1 MFCVKWS
8 NACTFHKLFYISWPK
23 TNDSRYTRT
32 NIWYRSRFLN
42 IQVDVTQVSR
52 EDDDESSL
60 HLCKLDVRQ
69 PRLRRVRSGRVTS
82 YPVIAQFEDQLSKP
96 FYFRQRDHG
105 PVLDV
110 LFPKSTE
117 SPQVAALKKGKI
129 TNSQCT
135 GSDKPRVKSP
145 FTSPRAHSWFRG
157 NVFRKKMILWPLL
170 GENWIEMDCYRKLS
184 LKNPSGLFIYFLG
197 GWGGGGGVWWKVLK
211 KNCWQ
216 KHETRNT
223 LSASKK
229 KAVLR
234 EIYFPVYRNT
244 KRVSYNILNVSP
256 VIR

>member
-1 MFCVKWS
+1 MYISNTIPHRKRFVRYLRSPLFLYREFQSFSALTCSTDFWYINMFCVKWS
-8 NACTFHKLFYISWPK
+8 NACTFHKLFYISWQK

-129 TNSQCT
+129 TNSQFT
-135 GSDKPRVKSP
+135 ASDKPRVKIP

-157 NVFRKKMILWPLL
+157 NVFRKKNDSVAFAGWNGLL
-170 GENWIEMDCYRKLS
+170 LKGLA
-184 LKNPSGLFIYFLG
+184 KNPSGLFIYLF
-197 GWGGGGGVWWKVLK
+197 
-211 KNCWQ
+211 
-216 KHETRNT
+216 
-223 LSASKK
+223 
-229 KAVLR
+229 
-234 EIYFPVYRNT
+234 IY
-244 KRVSYNILNVSP
+244 
-256 VIR
+256 

>member
-1 MFCVKWS
+1 MYISNTIPHRKRFVRYLRSPLFLYREFHSFSALTCLTDFWYINMFWVKWS
-8 NACTFHKLFYISWPK
+8 NACAFHKLFYISWQK

-52 EDDDESSL
+52 EDDDESPL

-117 SPQVAALKKGKI
+117 SPQVATLKKGKI
-129 TNSQCT
+129 ANSQCT
-135 GSDKPRVKSP
+135 ASDKPRVKSP

-157 NVFRKKMILWPLL
+157 NVFRKKKWFCGLCWVK
-170 GENWIEMDCYRKLS
+170 IE
-184 LKNPSGLFIYFLG
+184 LK
-197 GWGGGGGVWWKVLK
+197 W
-211 KNCWQ
+211 
-216 KHETRNT
+216 T
-223 LSASKK
+223 
-229 KAVLR
+229 
-234 EIYFPVYRNT
+234 
-244 KRVSYNILNVSP
+244 
-256 VIR
+256 VIERFR